1 MDPGI
6 GAPWSLE
13 TLWKYDEQ
21 AKFFYLIWFHS
32 TKMCGFTK
40 RACHLF
46 FSLLRYLLGIT
57 DEERQQ
63 RREEI
68 LSTR

>member
-21 AKFFYLIWFHS
+21 AKVFYLIWSHS
-32 TKMCGFTK
+32 TKKYVILLNMHAT
-40 RACHLF
+40 F
-46 FSLLRYLLGIT
+46 FQSNAIFAGYH
-57 DEERQQ
+57 
-63 RREEI
+63 RRG
-68 LSTR
+68 TPAKT